1 MERNRKKTERTIR
14 AVVFDMDGV
23 LIDSEPVYLR
33 HTVGMLQADYPQ
45 VTETAMNPTVGMR
58 SKEYR
63 TFMAGLLRMEEED
76 PGFLELIERIN
87 DECHV
92 DYREIMRPEVPG
104 LLRTLRDMGL
114 KTGLA
119 SSRSISNIQQV
130 LKECGITEYFDSIIS
145 GDAFRR
151 AKPDPEIYFC
161 TFERLGVSPQEAL
174 VVEDSTYG
182 VAAGAASGAFVTA
195 LKDNRFSFDQSP
207 ADMRIKSLAEIP
219 AIVAGGGRS
228 I

>member
-1 MERNRKKTERTIR
+1 M
-14 AVVFDMDGV
+14 
-23 LIDSEPVYLR
+23 S
-33 HTVGMLQADYPQ
+33 
-45 VTETAMNPTVGMR
+45 
-58 SKEYR
+58 
-63 TFMAGLLRMEEED
+63 
-76 PGFLELIERIN
+76 
-87 DECHV
+87 
-92 DYREIMRPEVPG
+92 PEVPG

-119 SSRSISNIQQV
+119 SSSSISNIQQV

-151 AKPDPEIYFC
+151 AKPAPEIYFC

-195 LKDNRFSFDQSP
+195 LKDNRVSFDQSP
-207 ADMRIKSLAEIP
+207 ADMRIKSLEEIP